1 MKVYKA
7 IANVMLDLSKEG
19 VSKDKKNVQQN
30 YAFRGIDDMYNA
42 LAPLLAKHGL
52 VILPQ
57 VIGREVTEK
66 QSKSG
71 AILFYTVV
79 CVEFMLVCA
88 EDGSSHKVITYGEAM
103 DSGDKS
109 TNKAMS
115 SAYKYAVMQSFCIPT
130 EGDNDADATTTTV
143 TNEIKMPATKVATPT
158 SKAPTATPTSKAD
171 REVADRI
178 LDAIVKPTANNTGL
192 TDEEALIGASY
203 LCILDGLKNKDAVV
217 VQETCSALSE
227 EQKKL
232 LWAKLNAKEKT
243 EARILLAKKLDAE
256 A

>member
-130 EGDNDADATTTTV
+130 EGDNDADATTPTV
-143 TNEIKMPATKVATPT
+143 TNEIKMPATKVVTPT
-158 SKAPTATPTSKAD
+158 STQPTSTPKASAEMSD
-171 REVADRI
+171 S
-178 LDAIVKPTANNTGL
+178 DAV
-192 TDEEALIGASY
+192 IGATY
-203 LCILDGLKNKDAVV
+203 LCMVDGIKNKDAKTI
-217 VQETCSALSE
+217 QESYHGLDA

-232 LWAKLNAKEKT
+232 AWGKLSAKEKT
-243 EARILLAKKLDAE
+243 EARILLAQKLE
-256 A
+256 EV